1 MNIVCN
7 EHVRC
12 ELEIHGTYND
22 LYQFLPDEG
31 YALWR
36 DNETGNIDPET
47 GEPWCYWLA
56 IGATDT
62 EIESFAPHI
71 WAKLIDETM
80 EVFGDAEPEQPVMKA
95 RRMALVA
102 KEPSSTYIDE
112 NGVERDK
119 KGVY

>member
-47 GEPWCYWLA
+47 T
-56 IGATDT
+56 I
-62 EIESFAPHI
+62 
-71 WAKLIDETM
+71 
-80 EVFGDAEPEQPVMKA
+80 V
-95 RRMALVA
+95 
-102 KEPSSTYIDE
+102 
-112 NGVERDK
+112 
-119 KGVY
+119 GVYPNIVGFCPVFSLYILDPTDINIDNARNIINV